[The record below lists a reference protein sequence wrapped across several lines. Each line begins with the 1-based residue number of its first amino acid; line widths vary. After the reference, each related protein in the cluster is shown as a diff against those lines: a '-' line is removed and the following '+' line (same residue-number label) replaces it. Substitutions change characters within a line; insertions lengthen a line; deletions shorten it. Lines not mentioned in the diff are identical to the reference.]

1 MNRPVPLIALAGNPN
16 SGKTTLFNDIAGA
29 RQKVANYPGVTV
41 EKKEGVFRFE
51 GRECRIVDLPGTYS
65 LTAHSPEE
73 RVARS
78 FLVEDRPDVVIV
90 VVDASNLE
98 RNLYLAIQI
107 LQLGVPVALALNMS
121 DVARA
126 RGVNMDLL
134 KLSAL
139 LGVPVCPTV
148 GHKGEGV
155 PELVRTAL
163 KVADNPSAQNPAR
176 LRYGPEVE
184 EEIGALQARIT
195 EATPELPENLARWT
209 AVKLLEGDDEARGDP
224 RWAARLPEAEKARAR
239 IAARSGIDAEILLAD
254 LRYGFI
260 AGLCRDASVS
270 TPEIRREI
278 SDRIDTVLAHPVLG
292 LPIFLALMYAVFSLT
307 FRLGAPPMDWIE
319 TGFSRLGGWLTQV
332 WPGQGDRPLLSLLVD
347 GIVGGV
353 GGVIVFLPTIL
364 LLFLAISILE
374 QSGYL
379 ARAAYIMDR
388 FLHRIGLH
396 GKSFVPMLIGFGC
409 TVPAILATRTLE
421 SGRDRLA
428 TIFALP
434 LISCGAR
441 LTIYALL
448 IPAFFPPHLRAPVL
462 WGIYLVGIL
471 LAIAVIKALRLT
483 VLRGETMPLVIELPP
498 YRIPSLKGVFLHMW
512 GQAWL
517 YLRKAGSLI
526 LGISIL
532 MWALTSYPKVREF
545 SRDFAGEEARAE
557 QAWPEAERAVNPGAA
572 AAHEERLAEIARE
585 RDAEALAQTWAGRIG
600 RALEPALRPLG
611 FDWRIGTA
619 LIGSFAA
626 KEVFVAQ
633 MGIVFSIGADEEDSD
648 ALQDKLRRA
657 YPPLTGLAILLFCL
671 IASPCMA
678 TVAATR
684 QETQSWSWALA
695 QFAGLTV
702 LAYAVTWIVVQTG
715 RILGW
720 G

>member
-1 MNRPVPLIALAGNPN
+1 MSRPVPLIALAGNPN

-29 RQKVANYPGVTV
+29 RQRVANYPGVTV
-41 EKKEGVFRFE
+41 EKKEGGFRFE
-51 GRECRIVDLPGTYS
+51 GQECRIVDLPGTYS

-73 RVARS
+73 RVARA
-78 FLVEDRPDVVIV
+78 FLVEERPDVVIG

-98 RNLYLAIQI
+98 RNLYLAVQI
-107 LQLGVPVALALNMS
+107 LQLGVPVVLALNMS
-121 DVARA
+121 DVARS
-126 RGVNMDLL
+126 RGVSMDLA
-134 KLSAL
+134 KLSSL

-163 KVADNPSAQNPAR
+163 AVVRNPTAQNPAR
-176 LRYGPEVE
+176 LRYGPEIE
-184 EEIGALQARIT
+184 AEIEALQARIVET
-195 EATPELPENLARWT
+195 APDLSPTLARWT
-209 AVKLLEGDDEARGDP
+209 AVKLLEGDEEAKSDS
-224 RWAARLPEAEKARAR
+224 RWAARLPDAERARGR
-239 IAARSGIDAEILLAD
+239 IAARSGAEVEMLLAD

-260 AGLCRDASVS
+260 AGLCRDAAVS

-307 FRLGAPPMDWIE
+307 FRLGAPPMNWIE
-319 TGFSRLGGWLTQV
+319 SAFGWLGRWLTGV
-332 WPGQGDRPLLSLLVD
+332 WPGSGDGPLLSLLVD
-347 GIVGGV
+347 GVLGGV

-409 TVPAILATRTLE
+409 TVPAILATRTLD
-421 SGRDRLA
+421 SRRDRFA

-462 WGIYLVGIL
+462 WGIYLTGIL
-471 LAIAVIKALRLT
+471 LAIAAIKALRLT

-498 YRIPSLKGVFLHMW
+498 YRVPSLKGVLLHMW

-532 MWALTSYPKVREF
+532 MWALTSYPKARTF
-545 SRDFAGEEARAE
+545 SQDYAAQEAQAE
-557 QAWPEAERAVNPGAA
+557 QTWPAAERAANPAVVAA
-572 AAHEERLAEIARE
+572 YEARLVEIARE
-585 RDAEALAQTWAGRIG
+585 RDAEALTQTWAGRIG

-633 MGIVFSIGADEEDSD
+633 MGIVFSIGTEEQDAA
-648 ALQDKLRRA
+648 ALQEKLRRA
-657 YPPLTGLAILLFCL
+657 YSPLTGLAILLFCL

-678 TVAATR
+678 TLAATR
-684 QETQSWSWALA
+684 QETQSWRWALA
-695 QFAGLTV
+695 QFAGLTA
-702 LAYAVTWIVVQTG
+702 LAYAVTWIVVQAG
-715 RILGW
+715 RFLGW